1 MALPNTLTG
10 LIRTLYAARDI
21 ISRELTGMIPA
32 VTIDADSSRAALNQ
46 TVRVHVV
53 PAMASV
59 NITPAMTPPTPNGVT
74 IGYTDM
80 SITKSKAVQIPWSGE
95 EMQSVDGQ
103 GDSVDNIIRDE
114 MAQAMR
120 TLVNEMEADLAAL
133 HIYASR
139 AYGTA
144 AVTPFASTLG
154 DPAQVRK
161 ILDDNGAPPTD
172 RQLVIDTTSGAALR
186 TLAQLTK
193 ANEAASDATLRRGE
207 LLNIHDFAI
216 RESAQMV
223 TFTKGTGASATTD
236 NAGYAVGSTTFTL
249 ASAGTGTIKAGDVIT
264 FAGDT
269 NKYLV
274 VTGDTDVSNG
284 GTFVLA
290 EPGIKIALA
299 TSTTA
304 ITVVGSSARN
314 IAFPRSAIILLNRAP
329 YLPGGRDMA
338 SDRTMISDTGHTNL
352 TFEVARYDGYH
363 AHFLELSA
371 AWGVK
376 VVAPR
381 HVALLLG

>member
-10 LIRTLYAARDI
+10 LIPTLYAARDI

-46 TVRVHVV
+46 TLRIHVV
-53 PAMASV
+53 PAMTATDV
-59 NITPAMTPPTPNGVT
+59 TPAMTPPTPNGVT

-80 SITKSKAVQIPWSGE
+80 SITKSRCVQVPWSGE
-95 EMQSVDGQ
+95 EQQSITENGPGIDPV
-103 GDSVDNIIRDE
+103 VRDE

-120 TLVNEMEADLAAL
+120 TLTNEVESDLCGL
-133 HIYASR
+133 HTSFSR

-144 AVTPFASTLG
+144 GTTPFASTLG

-161 ILDDNGAPPTD
+161 ILDDNGAPRAD
-172 RQLVIDTTSGAALR
+172 RQLVIDTGAGAALR

-193 ANEAASDATLRRGE
+193 ANEAATDETLRRGE

-216 RESAQMV
+216 RESGQIKTSTA
-223 TFTKGTGASATTD
+223 GTAASATTN
-236 NAGYAVGSTTFTL
+236 NAGYAVGATTITL
-249 ASAGTGTIKAGDVIT
+249 ASAGTGTLVAGDVVT

-269 NKYLV
+269 NKYELV
-274 VTGDTDVSNG
+274 SGDADVSNG
-284 GTFVLA
+284 GTFVIA
-290 EPGIKIALA
+290 EPGLRVAMSAA
-299 TSTTA
+299 TKA
-304 ITVVGSSARN
+304 ITVVAAAVRNLAFAKSAL
-314 IAFPRSAIILLNRAP
+314 ILLARAP

-338 SDRTMISDTGHTNL
+338 SDRVMVSDPNTNL

-363 AHFLELSA
+363 ANFLEVSL

-376 VVAPR
+376 NVAPR
-381 HVALLLG
+381 HTAILLG